1 MRSFARGRRG
11 ATRRPAPPVAA
22 AAAVTQW
29 PLQTLHIDER
39 AAVNHLLA
47 LPMTHPCVRRREE
60 PPRCSSEAANETP
73 RIRDR
78 YRTLTGIIGVLGA
91 FPIRFARLLGLL
103 ALVLAAL
110 QLATESLRGP
120 ARPHVYTLVGAGGL

>member
-60 PPRCSSEAANETP
+60 PPRCSSAAANETT
-73 RIRDR
+73 RISER
-78 YRTLTGIIGVLGA
+78 YRSLTGIIGVLGN
-91 FPIRFARLLGLL
+91 RTN
-103 ALVLAAL
+103 V
-110 QLATESLRGP
+110 
-120 ARPHVYTLVGAGGL
+120 VGGKGVIVRVDIGGSRIIKKKHKTQKRRN